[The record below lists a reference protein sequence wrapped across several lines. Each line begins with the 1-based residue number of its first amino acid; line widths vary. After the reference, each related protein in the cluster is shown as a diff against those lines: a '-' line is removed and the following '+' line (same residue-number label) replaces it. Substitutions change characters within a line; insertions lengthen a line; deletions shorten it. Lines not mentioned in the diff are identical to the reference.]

1 MEKSQ
6 ETKTRRVS
14 PEKAKAQAS
23 RIAERLSKAA
33 TEKMSSLEPAPERIG
48 HMLVAANEAAPTRHI
63 SNTGKSVLEAVRR
76 ADKNPERPPER
87 PAAPVSEKRI
97 STISRAELLSMSE
110 QIMIDGSSLRQIY
123 ESHLI
128 GERGLRR
135 LVAEHLEGRD
145 LRKALRQEVVEREID
160 FERDPDVR
168 DIIPQEVPKSMVAS
182 GQGKQALDELLEKA
196 AVNISDSGEEAAFFK
211 ARALYEASQL
221 QQHKQ
226 SRHLVDIGVAGII
239 VILMGLILV
248 LSLTRS

>member
-14 PEKAKAQAS
+14 SEKAKAQAS

-33 TEKMSSLEPAPERIG
+33 TEKMSNPEPASERIG
-48 HMLVAANEAAPTRHI
+48 HILVAANETTPI
-63 SNTGKSVLEAVRR
+63 SRTGKSVLEAVRR
-76 ADKNPERPPER
+76 ADKNAERPPER

-97 STISRAELLSMSE
+97 SMISRAELLSMSE

-168 DIIPQEVPKSMVAS
+168 DIIPQEVPKSMAA
-182 GQGKQALDELLEKA
+182 GGRGKQALDELLEKA

-226 SRHLVDIGVAGII
+226 SRHLVDIGVAGTII
-239 VILMGLILV
+239 ILIALIIV
-248 LSLTRS
+248 LSLTRT